1 MARMYITLE
10 VSMVIYSW
18 VLIAGTSYV
27 VGICPFHTRCS
38 SVHSVR
44 RRPPVSSTMSL
55 HRYHAQRTMYHA

>member
-1 MARMYITLE
+1 MARLYITLE

-27 VGICPFHTRCS
+27 VVLCPFYTRCS

-44 RRPPVSSTMSL
+44 RRPPVSSVVPF
-55 HRYHAQRTMYHA
+55 HRYHAQRTKYHA